1 MTHTEVERLFW
12 EQQKAE
18 WEQAKQKF
26 MSCFANINAEALNF
40 TPQPQESLVH
50 SMSFSKGS
58 GVLSIEEAAYA
69 KTNIIDLWALVCS
82 IVEVPISV
90 VGNAKSRTLS
100 KVQAILVRQ
109 AKAHLEK
116 SYERHMRQ
124 LVFSHLEKA
133 TLGGVP
139 GLVPLV
145 KAYLSVLLPPQSQAH
160 LEDGE
165 AKGVPVW
172 PLIFYCLR
180 AGGPKAAALAAQEN
194 SNPSVAEIVPALEA
208 LEKSESGRLSI
219 DLEKKLKL
227 SYKRNAKSITDPFKR
242 TVYCLLCRCDV
253 DDDHSDIIATTD
265 DYLWLKLSLV
275 ECENIS
281 PHLTPSNQKRTM
293 DDVLTL
299 SQFQNLL
306 YKKYGEKHFNAW
318 QQPLLYMSVL
328 LLSCQ
333 FEAGIEF
340 LSRIERL
347 RCHAV
352 HVALALH
359 ESNLLVLPSQTSAPL
374 LSNEEGDVEGF
385 YRLNLVQL
393 VKLYVKKFEITNL
406 NEVLHYYYFLRN
418 LKGCSQNMFTECVS
432 ELVLQTREFDTLLGM
447 LNTDGSRT
455 PGLVDKFK
463 VDVCEI
469 AEVVA
474 KDSEKK
480 GLHEDAIKLYDLA
493 KNHEKALTLLN
504 QLMSQVVHQRGQSE
518 MSSHGSKRERVM
530 EMATAIALR
539 FKTHGHNATAPSIA
553 TLHVL
558 LDMATFFD
566 LYHQERF
573 SEAVKILKRLKIVA
587 LAKDEVESRVTSM
600 PSFGLEVKTV
610 LPHVLLAAMTSTY
623 RLYQAPSQNL
633 FSPLSSTPVS
643 SPAISVLNMS
653 SQMLP
658 ATKHLKEQARAIVT
672 FAGMI
677 PLRLNADVNARLVQL
692 EALIN

>member
-1 MTHTEVERLFW
+1 LDSLIESDILNILFIFETHTEVERLFW

-40 TPQPQESLVH
+40 TPQPQESLIH
-50 SMSFSKGS
+50 SLSFSKGS

-194 SNPSVAEIVPALEA
+194 SNPSVAEVVPALEA

-275 ECENIS
+275 ECENLS
-281 PHLTPSNQKRTM
+281 PHLTHYNQKRTM
-293 DDVLTL
+293 DD
-299 SQFQNLL
+299 
-306 YKKYGEKHFNAW
+306 YGEKHFNAW

-359 ESNLLVLPSQTSAPL
+359 EM
-374 LSNEEGDVEGF
+374 SNEEGDVEGF

-418 LKGCSQNMFTECVS
+418 LKGSSQNMFTECVS
-432 ELVLQTREFDTLLGM
+432 ELVLQTREFDTLLGV

-587 LAKDEVESRVTSM
+587 LAKDEVESRVTAM

-623 RLYQAPSQNL
+623 RLYQAPTQNM

-643 SPAISVLNMS
+643 STAISVLNMS